1 MAKLARVRQI
11 TNKDNYVWLLLSLML
26 LFFGGALAE
35 QLGNEIVNRIM
46 GASLT
51 AIILVAVWSLERGRF
66 NLSSRI
72 GITAIF
78 IIIEGGEYLLN
89 IYHLGT
95 IQLVTMLVFVIL
107 TITIC
112 SRQVLLTG
120 AVDGNKIVGAICI
133 YFLMGMAWAL
143 AYLLVEFIFPGS
155 IPNLGFE
162 NWRSGFQEALYY
174 SYITLTT
181 VGYGDISPVQPVARY
196 LTFMQ
201 AITGQFY
208 VAIVVASLIGARM
221 TTMEGASNSGAE
233 H

>member
-1 MAKLARVRQI
+1 MANLNHVRRI
-11 TNKDNYVWLLLSLML
+11 TEKDNYVWLLLSLVL
-26 LFFGGALAE
+26 LFFGGALAQ
-35 QLGNEIVNRIM
+35 QLGNETVNRVM

-66 NLSSRI
+66 SLSSRI
-72 GITAIF
+72 GVTAIF
-78 IIIEGGEYLLN
+78 IVIEGGEYLLN

-95 IQLVTMLVFVIL
+95 LQLATMLVFVIL

-133 YFLMGMAWAL
+133 YLLMGMAWAL
-143 AYLLVEFIFPGS
+143 CYLFVELLLPGS
-155 IPNLGFE
+155 IPDLE
-162 NWRSGFQEALYY
+162 SEHWRSGFQQALYF

-181 VGYGDISPVQPVARY
+181 LGYGDISPVQPIARY
-196 LTFMQ
+196 LVYMQ

-221 TTMEGASNSGAE
+221 STIEDEIGNGEAS
-233 H
+233 

>member
-1 MAKLARVRQI
+1 LARVRQI
-11 TNKDNYVWLLLSLML
+11 TNKDNYVWLLLSLMV
-26 LFFGGALAE
+26 LFFGGALAQ
-35 QLGNEIVNRIM
+35 QLGNETVNRIM

-72 GITAIF
+72 GITALF

-89 IYHLGT
+89 VYHLGMV
-95 IQLVTMLVFVIL
+95 QLATMLAFVIL
-107 TITIC
+107 TISIC
-112 SRQVLLTG
+112 CRQVLFTG
-120 AVDGNKIVGAICI
+120 AVDSNKIIGAICI
-133 YFLMGMAWAL
+133 YLLMGMAWAL
-143 AYLLVEFIFPGS
+143 AYLLVEFMFPGS
-155 IPNLGFE
+155 IPNLAYE
-162 NWRSGFQEALYY
+162 HWRSGIQEALYF

-181 VGYGDISPVQPVARY
+181 LGYGDISPVQPVARY
-196 LTFMQ
+196 LVYMQ

-221 TTMEGASNSGAE
+221 TTMEGETNSAAD